1 MIALYFNEFIFSRL
15 NTALFGACGIPDQA
29 ANINEIIITG
39 GMTSGGFTRVADVSV
54 YTEAGF
60 SRSLAPLNTAR
71 TVHGCTSYVKEG
83 KRVKMTKYN
92 HILNISILSI
102 Y

>member
-15 NTALFGACGIPDQA
+15 NTALSSACGIPDQA
-29 ANINEIIITG
+29 ANEIIITG
-39 GMTSGGFTRVADVSV
+39 GVTSGTWLADVSV

-60 SRSLAPLNTAR
+60 SRSLAPLNTGR
-71 TVHGCTSYVKEG
+71 MWHGCTSYVKEG

-92 HILNISILSI
+92 HI
-102 Y
+102 

>member
-15 NTALFGACGIPDQA
+15 NTALRYACGIQDQA
-29 ANINEIIITG
+29 ANKNEIIITG
-39 GMTSGGFTRVADVSV
+39 GLTTDFTALADVSV

-60 SRSLAPLNTAR
+60 SRSLAPLSTAR
-71 TVHGCTSYVKEG
+71 NSHGCTSFVKEG

-92 HILNISILSI
+92 LI
-102 Y
+102 

>member
-15 NTALFGACGIPDQA
+15 NTALGFACGIPDQA
-29 ANINEIIITG
+29 ANKNEIII
-39 GMTSGGFTRVADVSV
+39 SGGATTGSTRVADVSV

>member
-15 NTALFGACGIPDQA
+15 NTALYAACGIPDHA
-29 ANINEIIITG
+29 ANIHEIIITG
-39 GMTSGGFTRVADVSV
+39 GATTGGTRLADVSV

-71 TVHGCTSYVKEG
+71 DSHGCTSFVKEG

-92 HILNISILSI
+92 HILNISTISIL
-102 Y
+102 

>member
-15 NTALFGACGIPDQA
+15 NTALSSACGIPDQA

-39 GMTSGGFTRVADVSV
+39 GQTTGNTRLADVSV

-71 TVHGCTSYVKEG
+71 ERHGCTSFVKEG
-83 KRVKMTKYN
+83 KRVKMTKYK
-92 HILNISILSI
+92 HILNISTISIL
-102 Y
+102 

>member
-1 MIALYFNEFIFSRL
+1 MNSYSRL
-15 NTALFGACGIPDQA
+15 NTALVAACGIPDQA
-29 ANINEIIITG
+29 ANNEEIIITG
-39 GMTSGGFTRVADVSV
+39 GQTGWTFNTILADVSV

-71 TVHGCTSYVKEG
+71 YRHGCTSYVKEG

-92 HILNISILSI
+92 HILNISTISIL
-102 Y
+102 

>member
-15 NTALFGACGIPDQA
+15 NTALASACGIPDQA
-29 ANINEIIITG
+29 ANTEEIIITG
-39 GMTSGGFTRVADVSV
+39 GVTGDTRLADVSV

-71 TVHGCTSYVKEG
+71 DEHGRTSYVKEG
-83 KRVKMTKYN
+83 KRVKMKSK
-92 HILNISILSI
+92 I
-102 Y
+102 

>member
-15 NTALFGACGIPDQA
+15 NIALRYACGIPDHA
-29 ANINEIIITG
+29 ANIHEIIITG
-39 GMTSGGFTRVADVSV
+39 GRTTGGTRLADVSV

-71 TVHGCTSYVKEG
+71 DDHGCTSYVKEG
-83 KRVKMTKYN
+83 KRVKMRKYR
-92 HILNISILSI
+92 
-102 Y
+102 

>member
-1 MIALYFNEFIFSRL
+1 MLYIFNEFIFSRL
-15 NTALFGACGIPDQA
+15 NTAVWGACGIPDQA

-39 GMTSGGFTRVADVSV
+39 GWNGNTWLADVSV

-71 TVHGCTSYVKEG
+71 NSHGCTSFVKEG

-92 HILNISILSI
+92 HIFNIITISIL
-102 Y
+102 

>member
-15 NTALFGACGIPDQA
+15 NTALGLACGIPDQA
-29 ANINEIIITG
+29 ANEIIITG
-39 GMTSGGFTRVADVSV
+39 GLTTGNTWLADVSV

-71 TVHGCTSYVKEG
+71 MEHGCTSFVKEQG
-83 KRVKMTKYN
+83 LKRVMLTKYN
-92 HILNISILSI
+92 HI
-102 Y
+102 

>member
-15 NTALFGACGIPDQA
+15 NTALLGACGIADQA

-39 GMTSGGFTRVADVSV
+39 GVTTNYSTWLADVSV

-71 TVHGCTSYVKEG
+71 YHHGCTSYVKDQG
-83 KRVKMTKYN
+83 LKRVM
-92 HILNISILSI
+92 
-102 Y
+102 